1 MQGLRVNHAKLIRML
16 AAYRSAFRSRTCAR
30 GLTPASSNFQVPLNQ
45 SLVLSR
51 PSRSKNDRTPPPR
64 GCVPQHPCWLCS
76 GIQHGFRWVPLRRVG
91 PCKLVSI
98 SVPEVAT
105 SHFCEHHS
113 RLAVNRCQ
121 VLNCFFP
128 PPSGFH
134 FYHAV
139 VTLVSADVLHSAR
152 KLSSFFPSVRAEDD
166 SGQQRYEGRNFPN
179 LRKGKIQPGCARCRL
194 STT

>member
-30 GLTPASSNFQVPLNQ
+30 GLSPASSNFQVPLNQ

-128 PPSGFH
+128 TPF
-134 FYHAV
+134 
-139 VTLVSADVLHSAR
+139 
-152 KLSSFFPSVRAEDD
+152 
-166 SGQQRYEGRNFPN
+166 
-179 LRKGKIQPGCARCRL
+179 RL
-194 STT
+194 SFLSCCRDLGFGRRPSQRTEAEQFLSLCESRGRFWATAI